1 MSKAK
6 LYTRYT
12 VYEVTRS
19 SLDGRV
25 VISRRLN
32 VPLSAA
38 AIALRAGRLSGTK
51 FRYDSRMGSLII
63 YTNTEPR
70 SPYASRKYLVLHVYN

>member
-19 SLDGRV
+19 SLDGKV

-32 VPLSAA
+32 IPASAA
-38 AIALRAGRLSGTK
+38 VIAARAGKLSGTK
-51 FRYDSRMGSLII
+51 FRYDSRIGSIVI
-63 YTNTEPR
+63 YTNAAPR
-70 SPYASRKYLVLHVYN
+70 SPYASRKYLVLHIYN